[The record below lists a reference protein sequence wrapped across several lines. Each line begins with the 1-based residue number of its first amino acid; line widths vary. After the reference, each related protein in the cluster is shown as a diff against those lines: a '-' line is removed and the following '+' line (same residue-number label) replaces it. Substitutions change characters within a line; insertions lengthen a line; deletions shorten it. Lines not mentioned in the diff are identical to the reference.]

1 MNLSPGF
8 DLMIES
14 VYKADAKLR
23 GCAYNQDC
31 FHELMGWR
39 QLMIDTLYHYK
50 DLNEVPPQ
58 VSELKKNRIIGPTKK
73 QYSMTS
79 GIMMF
84 ERHVK
89 TQGAINTEIRPL

>member
-1 MNLSPGF
+1 
-8 DLMIES
+8 MIES

-31 FHELMGWR
+31 FDELMGWR

-50 DLNEVPPQ
+50 DLNEVPAKYQTP
-58 VSELKKNRIIGPTKK
+58 KKKESLVIPRATIFYDIRDA
-73 QYSMTS
+73 
-79 GIMMF
+79 MMF

-89 TQGAINTEIRPL
+89 TQGAINTQIRPL

>member
-1 MNLSPGF
+1 MSSATTIQVLPCVKYSMNEAQSRAL

-31 FHELMGWR
+31 FDELMGWR

-58 VSELKKNRIIGPTKK
+58 VSEAK
-73 QYSMTS
+73 
-79 GIMMF
+79 
-84 ERHVK
+84 EK
-89 TQGAINTEIRPL
+89 TESLVSPRSNIL